1 MSNRLSMLLS
11 ALWLILLSGQVVAE
25 ESLGFSQEDPVAVLE
40 QHQEEKR
47 TEINTHSQNLQVQHD
62 TLATLINKRSNLN
75 KVRSDLEIQRNRTR
89 DRLDEQ
95 YRRLLER
102 PDTTSLGQYQQDYLS
117 AWQSLQEN
125 SDKIGNMDL
134 LVSDQQKL
142 VEDLKQQKQLLSNAL
157 DSIQEDMKLARV
169 KRINQELS
177 YKDSIELVHTITC
190 DPNVTLA
197 ACSKQGKALT
207 MQKAVDTFQSQL
219 IDTLTET
226 SLAKLHVGAVSF
238 NIQVLNSNIVSSG
251 FKGDSSY
258 ITRINVEMR
267 SQPDEKVACV
277 LLNFSDRY
285 CLNQLQELAQS
296 DDLNPNKHWINVKIR
311 SNRFDDKVTING
323 VAYGSTPV
331 EIMLPAGQHQL
342 MVEKPGY
349 QPYSRQMIMTKDSV
363 IWANL
368 EEIDNASKPGKR
380 FSDQLSNNRKAPIM
394 VVIKAGNYQIGQHAE
409 RPIKIVKPFSI
420 ATTPV
425 TVKQFR
431 EFVSETNFV
440 TDAENGLGCS
450 ALVYGKTKQLLNH
463 SWRNPGFKQ
472 SDNSPVVCISR
483 RDAMAYSNWLSRHTG
498 HNYSLPSETQ
508 WEIAARGGSQSD
520 YWWGDDIG
528 VGRANTG
535 WSGSAWSNKS
545 TSPVASFP
553 ANPYGVYDTA
563 GNVWEWSD
571 SDMPVA
577 RGGAWSFSPGSARVS
592 ERLEL
597 KPESSANY
605 LGFRVVRNI

>member
-1 MSNRLSMLLS
+1 MRNRLSILLS
-11 ALWLILLSGQVVAE
+11 AIWLMLLTGNVFAE
-25 ESLGFSQEDPVAVLE
+25 ETRSLNEDPVFTLE
-40 QHQEEKR
+40 RQLEEKR
-47 TEINTHSQNLQVQHD
+47 EEINTHSQNLQVQHD
-62 TLATLINKRSNLN
+62 TLATLITKRSSLN
-75 KVRSDLEIQRNRTR
+75 KERSQLEVNRNQTR

-102 PDTTSLGQYQQDYLS
+102 PDITSLGQFQQDYLS
-117 AWQSLQEN
+117 SWQSLSEN
-125 SDKIGNMDL
+125 KEKITNMDV
-134 LVSDQQKL
+134 LVNDQQQL
-142 VEDLKQQKQLLSNAL
+142 VEDLKQQKQLLSNAM

-169 KRINQELS
+169 KRMMQELS
-177 YKDSIELVHTITC
+177 STDSIELVHTITC
-190 DPNVTLA
+190 DANVTLA
-197 ACSKQGKALT
+197 ACSKQGKSLT
-207 MQKAVDTFQSQL
+207 MQKAVDTFQTKL
-219 IDTLTET
+219 IDDVTET
-226 SLAKLHVGAVSF
+226 SLAKMNASAVSF

-251 FKGDSSY
+251 FKGDNGY
-258 ITRINVEMR
+258 VTRINVEMR
-267 SQPDEKVACV
+267 SQPDDKVACK
-277 LLNFSDRY
+277 LLNFADRY
-285 CLNQLQELAQS
+285 CLNQSQDVALLDEIN
-296 DDLNPNKHWINVKIR
+296 DNKRWINVKIR

-323 VAYGSTPV
+323 VSYGSTPV

-349 QPYSRQMIMTKDSV
+349 RPYSRQMIMTKDSI

-368 EEIDNASKPGKR
+368 EEVTNASKPGKK
-380 FSDQLSNNRKAPIM
+380 FSDSLSNNRKAPDMI
-394 VVIKAGNYQIGQHAE
+394 VIKAGQYQIGQHAE
-409 RPIKIVKPFSI
+409 RPIKVQKPFSI
-420 ATTPV
+420 AATPV

-431 EFVSETNFV
+431 EFVAETSYV
-440 TDAENGLGCS
+440 TEAEKGLGCS
-450 ALVYGKTKQLLNH
+450 ALIYGKTKQLINH
-463 SWRNPGFKQ
+463 NWRNPGFKQ
-472 SDNSPVVCISR
+472 SDRSPVVCISKN
-483 RDAMAYSNWLSRHTG
+483 DALAYSKWLSRHTG

-553 ANPYGVYDTA
+553 ANAYGVYDTA
-563 GNVWEWSD
+563 GNVWEWASSD
-571 SDMPVA
+571 IPVA

-597 KPESSANY
+597 NSNITANY